1 MRLAVFADIHGNAIA
16 LEAAL
21 ADFEAAGGADKVW
34 VLGDLAVLGT
44 RPREVIRRLQALA
57 EQRGKDNVQ
66 IIGGNTDRY
75 LVHGKRPEMPAA
87 RDADAFRARVARW
100 WEFDRMIHWTLE
112 QLEWPDYEFL
122 TQIIGREL
130 SLHVPGY
137 GHIIGFHAV
146 PGDDEPI
153 SLLPTSPDE
162 EAADALLDR
171 EGRLALA
178 GHTHHRMDRTVGLW
192 RVVNPGSVGL
202 SFTHSGQA
210 EWALLTFDQ
219 SDVVV
224 DLRSVPYD
232 LEAAIQE
239 AHAIHPAPALAEARL
254 RGQYP

>member
-1 MRLAVFADIHGNAIA
+1 MRLAVFADIHGNEIA

-21 ADFEAAGGADKVW
+21 ADFEAAGGADKLW
-34 VLGDLAVLGT
+34 VLGDLAALGA
-44 RPREVIRRLQALA
+44 RPRAVIRRLQALA
-57 EQRGKDNVQ
+57 EALGKDNVQ

-75 LVHGKRPEMPAA
+75 LVHGKRPEAPAA

-100 WEFDRMIHWTLE
+100 REFDRMIHWTLE

-122 TQIIGREL
+122 AQIIGCEL

-153 SLLPTSPDE
+153 SLMPNSPDE

-178 GHTHHRMDRTVGLW
+178 GHTHHRMDRTVGAW
-192 RVVNPGSVGL
+192 RVVNPGSVGF
-202 SFTHSGQA
+202 SFTQSGQA

-219 SDVVV
+219 GEAMV
-224 DLRSVPYD
+224 DLRCVPYD
-232 LEAAIQE
+232 LEAAIQQ
-239 AHAIHPAPALAEARL
+239 AHAIHPTPALVESRL
-254 RGQYP
+254 RAQYP